1 MRLLKTEQKEL
12 MIFFSE
18 SDSTIYHVLL
28 IYHLKMID
36 TLSTPR
42 IFRSKFYFWP
52 IYCYYDFFPVLV
64 LHGILE
70 SSSDWVLA
78 SPKRSL
84 GFMLA
89 DAGFDVWLGNMRGN
103 TYGKRHCY
111 KSPTNEDFWNF
122 SVDHVGAYDI
132 PAMIDRIRNITGQD
146 KIFFIGFSMGKSF
159 FRWNLF

>member
-1 MRLLKTEQKEL
+1 
-12 MIFFSE
+12 MIS
-18 SDSTIYHVLL
+18 
-28 IYHLKMID
+28 
-36 TLSTPR
+36 
-42 IFRSKFYFWP
+42 
-52 IYCYYDFFPVLV
+52 FPVLV

-159 FRWNLF
+159 FR